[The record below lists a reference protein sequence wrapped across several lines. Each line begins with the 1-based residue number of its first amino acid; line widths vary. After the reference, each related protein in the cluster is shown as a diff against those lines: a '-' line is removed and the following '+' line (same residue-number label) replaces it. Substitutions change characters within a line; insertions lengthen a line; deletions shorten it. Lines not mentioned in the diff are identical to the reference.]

1 MREMAKHCGNGAHD
15 NVVSARPRGIRDA
28 HGSSLTV
35 SSVEPWGGAP
45 AGRIRRQVIAT
56 QTGRTLH
63 RPQLLLGHA
72 GTHTHWRERGQ
83 ALWVT
88 GVSGVIGGFL
98 SFWGGVLSDTYP
110 NVSHMYPAWILGVSC
125 CFSHDS
131 MQDTFVS
138 EKIASVS

>member
-1 MREMAKHCGNGAHD
+1 MAHMITS
-15 NVVSARPRGIRDA
+15 SARARAASATLTARD
-28 HGSSLTV
+28 
-35 SSVEPWGGAP
+35 SVEPWGGAP

-98 SFWGGVLSDTYP
+98 SFWGGGPIRY
-110 NVSHMYPAWILGVSC
+110 VS
-125 CFSHDS
+125 
-131 MQDTFVS
+131 
-138 EKIASVS
+138 